1 VDKRF
6 HLLNLGRA
14 VAAASLLLLAVQ
26 AAQAATAVEEAQ
38 TLMGQGQYDQALK
51 KVEGQLKTAPQDA
64 EARFLRGLILVKMN
78 RGPEAIK
85 VFADL
90 TRDYPQL
97 PEPYNNLAVLYAQQ
111 GDYEK
116 ARDALE
122 AALATHPSYATA
134 HENLGDIYAALAG
147 AAYNRALT
155 LDQSNQTV
163 RSKLALISQ
172 LDHSTSAPSA
182 AVASSSNTTVSA
194 PPAALP
200 PPASVPPAS
209 TVPSAA
215 ASAASLDSG
224 TVQNV
229 TSVVNAWAAAWSAK
243 DVTAYFATYS
253 PSFVP
258 EGSVTRGTWE
268 AQRRERISR
277 ASRINVKALSPEV
290 ERVSGDRVAVTFTQ
304 DYESD
309 SFSDKVSKT
318 LELQQ
323 AGASWLIVREYTR

>member
-1 VDKRF
+1 MDKRF
-6 HLLNLGRA
+6 YLNISRG
-14 VAAASLLLLAVQ
+14 AAASLLWLASQ
-26 AAQAATAVEEAQ
+26 AAFAASAVEEAQ
-38 TLMGQGQYDQALK
+38 TLLSQGQFDQALK
-51 KVEGQLKTAPQDA
+51 KVDGQLKTAPQDA
-64 EARFLRGLILVKMN
+64 EARFLRGLILVKLN

-155 LDQSNQTV
+155 LDQSNQMV

-172 LDHSTSAPSA
+172 LDSAGGKGA
-182 AVASSSNTTVSA
+182 APAPNTPVAAA
-194 PPAALP
+194 PAPAPAPAA
-200 PPASVPPAS
+200 VPPAS
-209 TVPSAA
+209 TVPPPAA
-215 ASAASLDSG
+215 AAGLDAGTAQSA
-224 TVQNV
+224 

-243 DVTAYFATYS
+243 ELTAYFATYS
-253 PSFVP
+253 PRFVP
-258 EGSVTRGTWE
+258 EGNLSRTTWE
-268 AQRRERISR
+268 AQRRERILR
-277 ASRINVKALSPEV
+277 ATRISVSAADPKV
-290 ERVSGDRVAVTFTQ
+290 ERVSSDRVAVTFTQ
-304 DYESD
+304 NYESD
-309 SFSDKVSKT
+309 SFSDQVSKT
-318 LELQQ
+318 LELEQ